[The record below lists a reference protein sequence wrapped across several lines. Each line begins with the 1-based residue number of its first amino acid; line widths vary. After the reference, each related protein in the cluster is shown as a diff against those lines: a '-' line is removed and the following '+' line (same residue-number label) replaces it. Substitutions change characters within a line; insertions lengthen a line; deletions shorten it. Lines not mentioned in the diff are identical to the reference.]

1 MYKMQQQLGYV
12 FLNNTYLYFLL
23 PQTILII
30 LRNIRE
36 GSKNI
41 KCIDSNKL
49 FTGHHP
55 HYVQDATTAGFLC
68 QTHDFLK
75 TLLNFASFLRN
86 IREG

>member
-1 MYKMQQQLGYV
+1 MYIVQDATTAGLC
-12 FLNNTYLYFLL
+12 LYFLL
-23 PQTILII
+23 PQTILIF

-55 HYVQDATTAGFLC
+55 YVQEATTRF
-68 QTHDFLK
+68 FKK